1 MMSTKQPRAS
11 APILFGEPAPAG
23 VLLEWSWAQDRL
35 VRARNYWVSTTRR
48 NGAPHVRPIWGIWLD
63 DCFWFST
70 GSLARHNLLANTET
84 TVHLEN
90 GDDVVIV
97 EGIAQHLTNREQL
110 QRMCDVYNRKYD
122 WTMEPAESGVTD
134 ADRGGASLSCRP
146 PQGIRVGG

>member
-1 MMSTKQPRAS
+1 
-11 APILFGEPAPAG
+11 
-23 VLLEWSWAQDRL
+23 
-35 VRARNYWVSTTRR
+35 
-48 NGAPHVRPIWGIWLD
+48 VRPIWGIWLD